1 MNKFTDFGL
10 KPEILDAIDAK
21 GFEEPSEIQS
31 KAIPLILG
39 SEGHVVG
46 KAQTGTGKT
55 AAFGLPVLNLINSDV
70 KQLQALVVVPTRELA
85 IQVTEEINSL
95 SGRLPVLAASVYG
108 GQSYSEQIKHFRRG
122 DQIIVGTPGRLVDHI
137 QNGKLDLST
146 IDYVILDEADEMLNM
161 GFLDD
166 VDLILSEASEQ
177 KRVLLFSATMKKK
190 MVALIDKHMPS
201 YESVEVEAKYLT
213 TDLTEQV
220 YLEVSESQKLE
231 ALCRFVDL
239 EADFYGFVFC
249 RTKREVD
256 ELKEKLNLRG
266 YFADCI
272 HGDILQRKRER
283 VLERFRSRNINILIA
298 TDVAARGIDVGN
310 LTHVVNYHI
319 PEDPESYVHRIGRTG
334 RAGQKGKAIT
344 LVTPREFSRLRF
356 IIKKTSASIEQMKN
370 PTVAELKEMYEQK
383 IQVELRSKMGSV
395 NEFYEY
401 LANKFLCDNDPIDL
415 VSSLLQRAYPDVEK
429 ILRKSSESRKVAQF
443 ELDREDG
450 DSRGGSRRRGRNRGG
465 RRGGFSDRRSGGGRS
480 HRGQGRGNGG
490 GRSRGYG
497 RGNSGG
503 RDGSRSDSRG
513 GSRRRR
519 R

>member
-1 MNKFTDFGL
+1 MMNFKDFGL
-10 KPEILDAIDAK
+10 KPEILEAIENK
-21 GFEEPSEIQS
+21 GFEEPSEIQQ
-31 KAIPLILG
+31 KAVPLIL
-39 SEGHVVG
+39 ETDGHVVG

-55 AAFGLPVLNLINSDV
+55 AAFSLPILNLINSDV
-70 KQLQALVVVPTRELA
+70 NQIQALVVVPTRELA

-95 SGRLPVLAASVYG
+95 SGRLNVRAASVYG
-108 GQSYSEQIKHFRRG
+108 GQSYGDQIKHFRRG

-146 IDYVILDEADEMLNM
+146 IDFVVLDEADEMLNM

-166 VDLILSEASEQ
+166 VDLILSEASDQ

-190 MVALIDKHMPS
+190 MVALINKHMPS

-239 EADFYGFVFC
+239 ETDFYGFVFC

-272 HGDILQRKRER
+272 HGDILQKKRER
-283 VLERFRSRNINILIA
+283 VLERFRSRDINILIA

-356 IIKKTSASIEQMKN
+356 IIRTTSANIEQMKN
-370 PTVAELKEMYEQK
+370 PTVAELKAMYEQK
-383 IQVELRSKMGSV
+383 ISAELTSDFGKTD
-395 NEFYEY
+395 EFYEFM
-401 LANKFLCDNDPIDL
+401 ANKMLCENDPVDL
-415 VSSLLQRAYPDVEK
+415 VSALMKRAYPDVQK
-429 ILRKSSESRKVAQF
+429 ILKKSSESRKVEQF
-443 ELDREDG
+443 ELDREDRG
-450 DSRGGSRRRGRNRGG
+450 GRGGSRRGRRRGSDRGG
-465 RRGGFSDRRSGGGRS
+465 SRGGFDGGGERSERRGSGRRSERGFGGRVEGGGRS
-480 HRGQGRGNGG
+480 
-490 GRSRGYG
+490 
-497 RGNSGG
+497 
-503 RDGSRSDSRG
+503 G
-513 GSRRRR
+513 GSGRRRR

>member
-1 MNKFTDFGL
+1 MNSFNDFNL
-10 KPEILDAIDAK
+10 NPALLEAIEAK
-21 GFEEPSEIQS
+21 GFEEPSEIQAL
-31 KAIPLILG
+31 AIPLIL
-39 SEGHVVG
+39 SSDGHIVG

-55 AAFGLPVLNLINSDV
+55 AAFSLPILDMIDPYVNKV
-70 KQLQALVVVPTRELA
+70 QALVVVPTRELA

-95 SGRLPVLAASVYG
+95 TGKLNIRAASVYG
-108 GQSYSEQIKHFRRG
+108 GQGYSEQIKHFKRG

-356 IIKKTSASIEQMKN
+356 IIKKTSACIEQMKN
-370 PTVAELKEMYEQK
+370 PTVLSLKKCMNKRFKLNSELKW
-383 IQVELRSKMGSV
+383 
-395 NEFYEY
+395 
-401 LANKFLCDNDPIDL
+401 DL
-415 VSSLLQRAYPDVEK
+415 
-429 ILRKSSESRKVAQF
+429 
-443 ELDREDG
+443 
-450 DSRGGSRRRGRNRGG
+450 
-465 RRGGFSDRRSGGGRS
+465 
-480 HRGQGRGNGG
+480 
-490 GRSRGYG
+490 
-497 RGNSGG
+497 
-503 RDGSRSDSRG
+503 
-513 GSRRRR
+513 
-519 R
+519 